1 MSARDQAPTAPKWL
15 ERLRMTEFPLTQR
28 WAYLDHATV
37 SPMPARTAA
46 VLAERIATLQ
56 DPSRETGQREAYAA
70 EARQRL
76 GRLMNVAPRQVA
88 LLTNLSEAMATVANG
103 LPWSSGDE
111 VVIPE
116 QEFSSLV
123 YPWLNLERFG
133 VRVVFASKSGP
144 ATKLEAIADAIS
156 ARTRVVAVS
165 HVEFQNG
172 FRHDMEALGR
182 LCADRGVILAVDVT
196 QSLGVLPVDA
206 GAWQA
211 DVVAAHGYK
220 WLMAMHGISVL
231 YVSEAAMARIR
242 PTVPGRSSVTGG
254 FESLDFALDW
264 HPDAR
269 RYQSGGPNWLGAA
282 AVATSL
288 SLTEET
294 GIAAAAVQAM
304 AVADKVVEGLRTLPV
319 TITTDLRASHRSQ
332 IVSFSIGTGDSD
344 RRLVAH
350 AKDVGVILGRRG
362 MGVRVAAHYWNSVD
376 DAERMLDVVRRE
388 V

>member
-1 MSARDQAPTAPKWL
+1 MTTSARSSPETAL
-15 ERLRMTEFPLTQR
+15 LDRLRATEFPLTER

-46 VLAERIATLQ
+46 VMAERVATLQ
-56 DPSRETGQREAYAA
+56 DPSRERGQREAYAD
-70 EARQRL
+70 EARARM
-76 GRLMNVAPRQVA
+76 GRLMNVPASQVA
-88 LLTNLSEAMATVANG
+88 LLTNLAEAMAVVANG
-103 LPWSSGDE
+103 LPWSAGDE

-133 VRVVFASKSGP
+133 VRVVFVPKTGP
-144 ATKLEAIADAIS
+144 ATDLERIAAAITP
-156 ARTRVVAVS
+156 RTRVVAVS

-172 FRHDMEALGR
+172 FRHDMDVLGR
-182 LCADRGVILAVDVT
+182 LCADKGILLAVDVT

-206 GAWQA
+206 RAWQA

-220 WLMAMHGISVL
+220 WLMAMHGIATL
-231 YVSEAAMARIR
+231 YVSEKAMDRIH

-288 SLTEET
+288 SLTEEV
-294 GIAAAAVQAM
+294 GIDRAAAQATS
-304 AVADKVVEGLRTLPV
+304 VADAVLEGLRDLPV
-319 TITTDLRASHRSQ
+319 TITTDPRPEHRSQ
-332 IVSFSIGTGDSD
+332 IVSFTTGTVEADKAI
-344 RRLVAH
+344 VA
-350 AKDVGVILGRRG
+350 AGKDAGVYLGRRG
-362 MGVRVAAHYWNSVD
+362 MGVRVAVHYWNNAK
-376 DAERMLDVVRRE
+376 DAARLLELVSTNV
-388 V
+388 